1 MFILEKAW
9 VFCFRY
15 ISFRKIEKNSS
26 LPIWLGSMD
35 GRLIQVDLVSLP
47 VAISRLGTSLNH
59 WASIPELFTLCIVLQ
74 LCAYIHMVLSGG
86 HCVQNTT
93 LPIKNIAWSNASYC
107 QRRHMVKYILLS
119 KTTRALTHQTVKSIA
134 WSNAPHCQKRLMVNC
149 SPLSKAPHCQT
160 DILSNVSHGQ
170 TSHMVKRIKL
180 TVKASQITY
189 HIVKSGVYGQM

>member
-1 MFILEKAW
+1 
-9 VFCFRY
+9 
-15 ISFRKIEKNSS
+15 
-26 LPIWLGSMD
+26 MD

-59 WASIPELFTLCIVLQ
+59 WASIPEIFTLCIVLQ

-119 KTTRALTHQTVKSIA
+119 KTTRALYNA
-134 WSNAPHCQKRLMVNC
+134 SNCQKHRMVKRAT
-149 SPLSKAPHCQT
+149 LSKA
-160 DILSNVSHGQ
+160 
-170 TSHMVKRIKL
+170 
-180 TVKASQITY
+180 A
-189 HIVKSGVYGQM
+189 YGQL

>member
-1 MFILEKAW
+1 
-9 VFCFRY
+9 
-15 ISFRKIEKNSS
+15 
-26 LPIWLGSMD
+26 MD

-59 WASIPELFTLCIVLQ
+59 WASIPEFFTLCIVLQ

-107 QRRHMVKYILLS
+107 QRRHM
-119 KTTRALTHQTVKSIA
+119 VKSIA

>member
-1 MFILEKAW
+1 MRLHSHGFE
-9 VFCFRY
+9 R
-15 ISFRKIEKNSS
+15 RS
-26 LPIWLGSMD
+26 LRPEHHTAY
-35 GRLIQVDLVSLP
+35 QKHCLVKR
-47 VAISRLGTSLNH
+47 V
-59 WASIPELFTLCIVLQ
+59 
-74 LCAYIHMVLSGG
+74 
-86 HCVQNTT
+86 
-93 LPIKNIAWSNASYC
+93 
-107 QRRHMVKYILLS
+107 LLS
-119 KTTRALTHQTVKSIA
+119 KASYGQIYSTVKNNTCSITHQTVKSIA

>member
-1 MFILEKAW
+1 
-9 VFCFRY
+9 
-15 ISFRKIEKNSS
+15 
-26 LPIWLGSMD
+26 MD

-59 WASIPELFTLCIVLQ
+59 WASIPEFFTLCIVLQ

-86 HCVQNTT
+86 HCVQNTI

-119 KTTRALTHQTVKSIA
+119 KATRALTHQTVKSIA

>member
-1 MFILEKAW
+1 
-9 VFCFRY
+9 
-15 ISFRKIEKNSS
+15 
-26 LPIWLGSMD
+26 MD

-47 VAISRLGTSLNH
+47 FAISRLGTSLNR
-59 WASIPELFTLCIVLQ
+59 WASIPEFFTLCIVLQ

-93 LPIKNIAWSNASYC
+93 LPVKNIAWSNASYC

-119 KTTRALTHQTVKSIA
+119 KATRALTHQTVKSIA

-149 SPLSKAPHCQT
+149 SPLSKAPHYQT
-160 DILSNVSHGQ
+160 DILSNVPHGQ

-180 TVKASQITY
+180 TVKASRIMY